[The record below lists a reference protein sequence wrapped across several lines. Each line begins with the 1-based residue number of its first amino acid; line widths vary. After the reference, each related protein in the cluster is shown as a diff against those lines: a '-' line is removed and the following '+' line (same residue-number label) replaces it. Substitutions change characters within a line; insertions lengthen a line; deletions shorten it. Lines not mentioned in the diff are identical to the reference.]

1 MWAVLKRLNGSRCRL
16 VGYGDL
22 GDTSSIVLDGH
33 PMTPSEL
40 GVARL
45 RTYAEKSPWARSQ
58 EVRDQLHQNWHE
70 WSVRQSKLLEEARLR
85 DQATPTSEV
94 GVT

>member
-1 MWAVLKRLNGSRCRL
+1 
-16 VGYGDL
+16 
-22 GDTSSIVLDGH
+22 
-33 PMTPSEL
+33 MTPSEL

-94 GVT
+94 GVA